1 MGCPAL
7 VGLHTRY
14 GPYYRYTF
22 CRSTTIAP
30 GYCKF
35 VSPTDQHSS
44 HKLGSTFDTA
54 CTDLLVDMTK
64 MDTLSTVDK
73 ILVEPG
79 RNRKLDNTF
88 RVEVVECN
96 PFLGFY
102 ITNLRYNIMIVLVPK
117 ECLTCQT

>member
-1 MGCPAL
+1 MGFPAQ
-7 VGLHTRY
+7 VALHTRY

-22 CRSTTIAP
+22 CHNTTIAP
-30 GYCKF
+30 GYRKF
-35 VSPTDQHSS
+35 VFPTDQHSS
-44 HKLGSTFDTA
+44 HKLGSIFDKA

-96 PFLGFY
+96 PFLGF
-102 ITNLRYNIMIVLVPK
+102 
-117 ECLTCQT
+117 